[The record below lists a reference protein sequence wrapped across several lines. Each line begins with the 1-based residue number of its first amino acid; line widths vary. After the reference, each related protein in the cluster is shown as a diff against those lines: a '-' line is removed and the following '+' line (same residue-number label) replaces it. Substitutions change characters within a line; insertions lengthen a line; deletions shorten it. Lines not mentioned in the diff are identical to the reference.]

1 MYYLQKHINIYNIK
15 TIKKNVPSLW
25 FHFKIKTTDVHTD
38 IDLNEFSEVKR
49 ENIIKY
55 VKNLSLKRTRCRF
68 YGKGLK
74 SLDMVTT
81 NMLLPLKKLSPSLEI
96 ESITSSLL

>member
-55 VKNLSLKRTRCRF
+55 VEKFIVKKNK
-68 YGKGLK
+68 
-74 SLDMVTT
+74 V
-81 NMLLPLKKLSPSLEI
+81 
-96 ESITSSLL
+96 